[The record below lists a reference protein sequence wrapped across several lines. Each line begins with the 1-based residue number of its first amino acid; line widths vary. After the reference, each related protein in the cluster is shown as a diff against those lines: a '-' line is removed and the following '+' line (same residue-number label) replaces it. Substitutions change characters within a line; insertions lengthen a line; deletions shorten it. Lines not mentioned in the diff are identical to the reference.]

1 MLLYKIVNFF
11 YVYFKI
17 NFIKDWNFNQKL
29 GVKLKLNIYIYRLW
43 IIRVI
48 DEEIR
53 YNERQNEKLFF
64 I

>member
-53 YNERQNEKLFF
+53 YNERQNGKLFF

>member
-53 YNERQNEKLFF
+53 YNERQNGELFF